1 MKKTISTLFVAV
13 ALCSY
18 PSIALGKGLD
28 DLSDQNPEV
37 KAEGEGAPAVEGAG
51 ATTGEENVAPAAA
64 EPTATN
70 QAPVANNTALANKLT
85 FSTSFGWVY
94 ASRSKGEW
102 RGSGMSDVSVGYRYL
117 TMSPKLSVVGT
128 YRYAPVNV
136 VGEVDGHSYRGV
148 WESHYFGSKA
158 DYKLNPKTVL
168 TGGLEAGYVLVY
180 LTPTDGLETEKKHED
195 NGVSISL
202 GGGADYSITDN
213 GTFTVGPR
221 INAGFG
227 SFTTVQVSASAGF
240 MF

>member
-1 MKKTISTLFVAV
+1 MKKTISTFFVAV

-37 KAEGEGAPAVEGAG
+37 KAEAEGTTGAEGSEADEGAAE
-51 ATTGEENVAPAAA
+51 TTSGN
-64 EPTATN
+64 TGATN
-70 QAPVANNTALANKLT
+70 QEPVVNNTALANKLS

-94 ASRSKGEW
+94 ASRSKGDW
-102 RGSGMSDVSVGYRYL
+102 RGSGMSDISVGYRYL

-128 YRYAPVNV
+128 YRYAPVSI
-136 VGEVDGHSYRGV
+136 VGEVDGNSYRGV

-158 DYKLNPKTVL
+158 DYKLNAKTVL

-180 LTPTDGLETEKKHED
+180 LIPTDGLETEKKHEE

-213 GTFTVGPR
+213 GSFTVGPR

-227 SFTTVQVSASAGF
+227 SFTTVQVAASAGF

>member
-1 MKKTISTLFVAV
+1 MKKTFSTLFVAV
-13 ALCSY
+13 ALCTN
-18 PSIALGKGLD
+18 PSLALGKGLD
-28 DLSDQNPEV
+28 DLSEQNPEV
-37 KAEGEGAPAVEGAG
+37 KAENEGGEAANGSE
-51 ATTGEENVAPAAA
+51 ATA
-64 EPTATN
+64 ESQQTSATN
-70 QAPVANNTALANKLT
+70 QAPVPNNPALANKLS

-102 RGSGMSDVSVGYRYL
+102 RGNGMSDISIGFRYL

-136 VGEVDGHSYRGV
+136 VGEVDGNSYRGV
-148 WESHYFGSKA
+148 WETHYFGSKA
-158 DYKLNPKTVL
+158 DFKLNASTVL

-180 LTPTDGLETEKKHED
+180 LTPTDGLETEKKHEE

-202 GGGADYSITDN
+202 GGGADFSMTDN

-227 SFTTVQVSASAGF
+227 SFTTVQVAASAGF